1 MNILFK
7 TWGSS
12 SGNNS
17 ALLVVPS
24 TSGSHHEGES
34 LAQHLSDEFKVFLL
48 DSELPAVNSV
58 TEYAAEVVNK
68 LVELGVRRIA
78 VLGLSAGGSLT
89 LALAV
94 ESPKLVRRVILVNP
108 TTRIAP
114 GLFSR
119 VIDRLEEFLPL
130 GLPLRKISRAFD
142 ARSTLHRIHCPVLVL
157 NTRTVDEFHRYQA
170 ELIAQR
176 IPNAWLKGLEEPEF
190 NSAGVISS
198 ELAKLIRDFV
208 QVPGK
213 RPQKNLPS
221 ETAHS

>member
-1 MNILFK
+1 MSILFK

-17 ALLVVPS
+17 ALLVVPA
-24 TSGSHHEGES
+24 TSGSHRRWEG

-48 DSELPAVNSV
+48 DSELPPVEIV

-68 LVELGVRRIA
+68 LTELGVRRIT
-78 VLGLSAGGSLT
+78 VLGFSGGGSLA

-94 ESPKLVRRVILVNP
+94 VSPKLIRRVILIDP

-114 GLFSR
+114 GFLSR

-130 GLPLRKISRAFD
+130 GLPLRRISKAFD

-157 NTRTVDEFHRYQA
+157 NTKTVDEFHRYQA

-176 IPNAWLKGLEEPEF
+176 IPNAWLKGLNETEF
-190 NSAGVISS
+190 DKTGTLSS
-198 ELAKLIRDFV
+198 ELAMLIREFV

-213 RPQKNLPS
+213 RPQKNLPIEVANS
-221 ETAHS
+221 